1 MAQTKL
7 TDFAAALSLLFRNQ
21 LTTQINSVAVLP
33 YLLPKMPGEGKAV
46 FETAEFSG
54 ASDAVASAEGV
65 ARDSSDADDEAEV
78 PINLNWAQY
87 DKTVSV
93 TGLAQAASG
102 SNFNPESIGSRGQD
116 LLLGRAMRQT
126 RRVALGIARDSYAG
140 DETTTPIELA
150 GAARAIDSSGI
161 FESIDPSTFPE
172 WAAAENTDS
181 LTGVSLS
188 IIRKKLFT
196 PIYDASGELPE
207 FCTCPSNVF
216 DILRDLFNDNQFRN
230 VERIEVI
237 RGGGPRGLDPRTIK
251 LSAGMDAFLIDNIPF
266 VRDRQ
271 ATANTIYGWNTN
283 YVEFQQ
289 LDPLASMLQRFGGSA
304 LEMMRQITDNPHM
317 TLPREM
323 LEGMEARTNGLSPH
337 FRVLGDR
344 GDSTELMV
352 IVYAQLV
359 WRRRNTFGKLILS

>member
-1 MAQTKL
+1 MAQTAL
-7 TDFAAALSLLFRNQ
+7 PDISSALSLLFRSK

-33 YLLPKMPGEGKAV
+33 YLLPKMIGEGKAV

-54 ASDAVASAEGV
+54 ATNAVASAEGV
-65 ARDSSDADDEAEV
+65 ARSSSDADDEAEV
-78 PINLNWAQY
+78 PITLNWAQY
-87 DKTVSV
+87 DKTTSV

-102 SNFNPESIGSRGQD
+102 SNFNSESIGSRGMD
-116 LLLGRAMRQT
+116 LLLGRALRQT
-126 RRVALGIARDSYAG
+126 RRVGLGIAEDSYAG
-140 DETTTPIELA
+140 SEIATPIELA
-150 GAARAIDSSGI
+150 GAERAIDSSGV
-161 FESIDPSTFPE
+161 FETIDPSSFPE
-172 WAAAENTDS
+172 WSAAENTDA
-181 LTGVSLS
+181 LANLS
-188 IIRKKLFT
+188 FQVVRTKLFT

-207 FCTCPSNVF
+207 FCTCPSNIF
-216 DILRDLFNDNQFRN
+216 DALKALFNDNQFHN

-271 ATANTIYGWNTN
+271 ATANTIYGWNTQ

-304 LEMMRQITDNPHM
+304 LEVFRQITDNPHM

-337 FRVLGDR
+337 FRILGDR
-344 GDSTELMV
+344 GDSTEIMILL
-352 IVYAQLV
+352 YGQLV
-359 WRRRNTFGKLILS
+359 WRRRNAFGKLLLT